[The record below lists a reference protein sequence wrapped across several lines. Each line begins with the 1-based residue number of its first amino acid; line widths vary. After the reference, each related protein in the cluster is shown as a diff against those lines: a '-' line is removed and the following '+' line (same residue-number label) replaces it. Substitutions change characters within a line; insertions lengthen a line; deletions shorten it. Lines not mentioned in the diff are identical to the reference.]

1 MNKLYIIGNLTND
14 PELRTTPNGVSVC
27 TMNVAVNRRY
37 TPANGERQ
45 TDFFRV
51 TAWRQLGE
59 VCARYLSKGRKI
71 AVVGEVT
78 ARAYESKDGSG
89 PRASLEVTADEI
101 EFLTPRDQSQGQGY
115 PGAQGYQPSG
125 QGYQSN
131 QGAYRQAYPQ
141 PGFQS
146 SAKQQSGGWQDS
158 AAHNDDPGS
167 NPFGVDNDSGTGFEE
182 ISDSDL
188 PF

>member
-27 TMNVAVNRRY
+27 TMTVAVNRRFAS
-37 TPANGERQ
+37 ANGERQ

-59 VCARYLSKGRKI
+59 NCARFLTKGRKV

-101 EFLTPRDQSQGQGY
+101 EFLTPKDQYQ
-115 PGAQGYQPSG
+115 AQGYQSG
-125 QGYQSN
+125 QSG
-131 QGAYRQAYPQ
+131 YRQSYPQ
-141 PGFQS
+141 QGGQNNQ
-146 SAKQQSGGWQDS
+146 KQSGSWQDNS
-158 AAHNDDPGS
+158 ARNDGGNQ
-167 NPFGVDNDSGTGFEE
+167 NPFSAGDGQGMGFEE

>member
-27 TMNVAVNRRY
+27 TMTVAVNRRFSS
-37 TPANGERQ
+37 ANGERQ

-51 TAWRQLGE
+51 TAWRQRGE
-59 VCARYLSKGRKI
+59 NCARFLTKGRKV
-71 AVVGEVT
+71 AVIGEVT

-101 EFLTPRDQSQGQGY
+101 EFLTPKDQFQ
-115 PGAQGYQPSG
+115 AQGYQPVN

-131 QGAYRQAYPQ
+131 QGGYRQSYPQ
-141 PGFQS
+141 QGGQNNQR
-146 SAKQQSGGWQDS
+146 QQSGSWQDNS
-158 AAHNDDPGS
+158 ARNDGMNQ
-167 NPFGVDNDSGTGFEE
+167 NPFSAEDSQGMGFEE